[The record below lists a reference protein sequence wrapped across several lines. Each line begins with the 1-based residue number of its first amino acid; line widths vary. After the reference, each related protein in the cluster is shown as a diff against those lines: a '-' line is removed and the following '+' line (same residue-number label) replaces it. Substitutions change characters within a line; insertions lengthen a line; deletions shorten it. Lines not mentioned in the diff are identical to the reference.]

1 MNTDENS
8 WNRVVAL
15 HARIENELTKAL
27 SRRHGLGL
35 SEYRALSRLAAAVDT
50 GCSLRIQELADM
62 LCLNQSSVS
71 RLVARLEAGGLSER
85 DICEQDRRG
94 IYTMIT
100 SDGRDRFA
108 QAEPTYT
115 ETLKTAL
122 DKAAA
127 DPELADAVA
136 ALRSLTP
143 A

>member
-1 MNTDENS
+1 MTTDERS
-8 WNRVVAL
+8 WDRVVAL

-35 SEYRALSRLAAAVDT
+35 SEYRALSRLVSAVDKK
-50 GCSLRIQELADM
+50 CSLRIQELAEQ

-71 RLVARLEAGGLSER
+71 RLVARLEASGLTER

-100 SDGRDRFA
+100 SSGRDRFTD
-108 QAEPTYT
+108 AEPTYT
-115 ETLKTAL
+115 DTLKTAL

-127 DPELADAVA
+127 DPDLANAVS
-136 ALRSLTP
+136 ALRTLTP

>member
-1 MNTDENS
+1 MTTDESS

-35 SEYRALSRLAAAVDT
+35 SEYRALSRLVAAVDKS
-50 GCSLRIQELADM
+50 CSLRIQELADM

-71 RLVARLEAGGLSER
+71 RLVARLEASGLTER

-100 SDGRDRFA
+100 TEGRTRFT
-108 QAEPTYT
+108 QAEPTYQ

-127 DPELADAVA
+127 DPDLATAVVA
-136 ALRSLTP
+136 FRTLTP